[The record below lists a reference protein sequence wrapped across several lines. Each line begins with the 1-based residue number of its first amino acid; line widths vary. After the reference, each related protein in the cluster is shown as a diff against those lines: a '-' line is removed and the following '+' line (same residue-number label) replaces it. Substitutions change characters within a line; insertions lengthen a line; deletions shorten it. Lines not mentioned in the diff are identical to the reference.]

1 MITALFFSSYER
13 LIQSLF
19 YYFTFI
25 FNKTLCQR
33 AARCF
38 VGKRSALLNQ
48 FPATTL
54 RFNYRLTISREF
66 LAQVTS
72 SQYTDVVLFFFSF
85 FSSAR
90 ERRDNER
97 GSINKSPAVYI
108 LSCALDGL

>member
-1 MITALFFSSYER
+1 MITALFFSSYESR
-13 LIQSLF
+13 IQSLF

-25 FNKTLCQR
+25 FNKTLYQR

-54 RFNYRLTISREF
+54 RCNYRLTISREF

-72 SQYTDVVLFFFSF
+72 SQYTCTDVVLFFFSF
-85 FSSAR
+85 F
-90 ERRDNER
+90 
-97 GSINKSPAVYI
+97 
-108 LSCALDGL
+108 

>member
-1 MITALFFSSYER
+1 MITPLFFSSCESR
-13 LIQSLF
+13 IQSLF

-25 FNKTLCQR
+25 FNKTLYQR

-54 RFNYRLTISREF
+54 RCNYRLTISREF

-72 SQYTDVVLFFFSF
+72 SQYTDDVLFFFSF
-85 FSSAR
+85 F
-90 ERRDNER
+90 
-97 GSINKSPAVYI
+97 
-108 LSCALDGL
+108 